1 LPFAAGGG
9 RSTHEVVMGRAV
21 LLKGTFSIPA
31 ALPESPLPTPRFGY
45 ANPTVQVAEPCLL
58 VTAILGLC

>member
-1 LPFAAGGG
+1 
-9 RSTHEVVMGRAV
+9 MGRAV

-31 ALPESPLPTPRFGY
+31 ALPEIPLPTPRFGY

-58 VTAILGLC
+58 LTAILGLC